1 MAKAKT
7 CTGFTKLFTYLCP
20 PSSPEFFEAQEV
32 TQDMGT
38 VPEKAELFFPWHLGH
53 VRGSTLPG
61 FSTDLL

>member
-1 MAKAKT
+1 MRIISR
-7 CTGFTKLFTYLCP
+7 LCLEQNT
-20 PSSPEFFEAQEV
+20 EFFEAQEV

-38 VPEKAELFFPWHLGH
+38 LPEKAELFFPWHLGH